1 MHGFVI
7 QPIFSTEF
15 KSDICWFL
23 GLSTLFPYLIILL
36 ADALNA
42 SLRNCVP
49 QKTKYIYIY
58 IFSLNLY
65 PYLTHLFID
74 FWRKA
79 TLTHARVFLL
89 HCCYFT
95 KTKLFEHCTIHFN
108 MGSKPCHHNHS
119 NKMKCP
125 SKIKKW
131 IEIHE

>member
-58 IFSLNLY
+58 IFFFFHSIY
-65 PYLTHLFID
+65 LFI
-74 FWRKA
+74 
-79 TLTHARVFLL
+79 
-89 HCCYFT
+89 
-95 KTKLFEHCTIHFN
+95 
-108 MGSKPCHHNHS
+108 
-119 NKMKCP
+119 
-125 SKIKKW
+125 
-131 IEIHE
+131 